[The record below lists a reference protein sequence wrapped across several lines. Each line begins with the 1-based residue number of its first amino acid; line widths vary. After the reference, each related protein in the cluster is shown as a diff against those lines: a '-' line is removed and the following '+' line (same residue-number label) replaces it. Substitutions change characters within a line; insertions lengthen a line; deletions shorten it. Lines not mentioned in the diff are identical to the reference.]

1 MRINF
6 SYSKIIPLIFKIMV
20 VALGVLVLVFSAS
33 YLLGGLTKTNL
44 AHDMAPGFVMDLL
57 GSAIGI
63 ISGIVLISILPE
75 SLIVR
80 FRRPSSHGLS
90 NPTYGFYILLAI
102 GVGSTIGSPLFIIL
116 PVNIEQYA
124 IVSIISLLIA
134 TTLSLLMA
142 RIYNIMYRQIRIN
155 RMQAVGGPSF
165 VKMAIGPGSVRY
177 FISRFSMW
185 IANTALAAF
194 SAIFFVEFNFQV
206 IPRILTALGF
216 TGILNSIVVY
226 SITGIFI
233 FWFILNSFFERRF
246 IKQIGFIQVAL
257 VIILVAVIV
266 YQAASLGFISS
277 WNLSGILTLPQGN
290 IVEDIL
296 ENTGYLFI
304 LFFGFQEIQAMERET
319 LETGKIPIL
328 SRIHKGKLYSKE
340 TQIFASMFTTVLIAS
355 SVMILLAFALFSLHA
370 NFAAVSSS
378 NIPMIY
384 IAGQYL
390 GILGETLTAAIFL
403 IATITTFVPAF
414 LAASRHLRTL
424 GEDGF
429 FPKSISSVSWIFTL
443 VLIIILSLSNGSF
456 LVNITDFMVLSS
468 LSMISLSL
476 LWNRKRM
483 VKKHIT
489 GSLISMIVGAGC
501 LIAAISVYF
510 IDPSVVLL
518 GAVAIVLSYMIYDA
532 FMLGSVGL
540 QLFIALLD
548 IILFFS
554 ISVLPFYSVP
564 TYFPYIPELPFFTA
578 LTSVK
583 ILSVIL
589 VSSSAA
595 IIINLTMDLFIIN
608 RIKINPGWKKHM

>member
-6 SYSKIIPLIFKIMV
+6 SYSKIIPLIFKIIV
-20 VALGVLVLVFSAS
+20 VVLGIIVLVFSAS

-44 AHDMAPGFVMDLL
+44 SHDMVPGFIMDLM
-57 GSAIGI
+57 GSVIGV

-80 FRRPSSHGLS
+80 FRRPSSHGLP

-116 PVNIEQYA
+116 PVNVDQYA
-124 IVSIISLLIA
+124 IVSIISLLLA
-134 TTLSLLMA
+134 TTLSFLMA
-142 RIYNIMYRQIRIN
+142 RIYNIMYRQIRLN
-155 RMQAVGGPSF
+155 KMHAVGGPSF

-206 IPRILTALGF
+206 IPGILTDMGYK
-216 TGILNSIVVY
+216 GILNSIIVY

-246 IKQIGFIQVAL
+246 IKNIGFIQVAL

-266 YQAASLGFISS
+266 YQAVSLGFIGS
-277 WNLSGILTLPQGN
+277 WNLSGIFTLPHGN
-290 IVEDIL
+290 IAQEIL

-319 LETGKIPIL
+319 LESGKIPIL
-328 SRIHKGKLYSKE
+328 SRIHKGKMYSKE

-355 SVMILLAFALFSLHA
+355 SVMILLAFAIFSLHA
-370 NFAAVSSS
+370 NSAAVSSS

-390 GILGETLTAAIFL
+390 GILGEALTAVIFL

-429 FPKSISSVSWIFTL
+429 FPKSVSSVSWIFTL
-443 VLIIILSLSNGSF
+443 VLIVVLSLSNGSF

-468 LSMISLSL
+468 LAMISLSL
-476 LWNRKRM
+476 LWNRKRIA
-483 VKKHIT
+483 KKNIT
-489 GSLISMIVGAGC
+489 GSLISLIVGAGC
-501 LIAAISVYF
+501 LIAAVSVYF

-518 GAVAIVLSYMIYDA
+518 GVVAIVLSYMIYDA

-540 QLFIALLD
+540 QIFIALLD

-564 TYFPYIPELPFFTA
+564 TYFPYFSALPFLTA
-578 LTSVK
+578 QTSIK
-583 ILSVIL
+583 ILSIIL
-589 VSSSAA
+589 AASAAA
-595 IIINLTMDLFIIN
+595 IIINLTMDLFVIN
-608 RIKINPGWKKHM
+608 RIKINPGWRRQ

>member
-6 SYSKIIPLIFKIMV
+6 SFSKIIPLIFKIIV
-20 VALGVLVLVFSAS
+20 VVLGIIVLVFSAS

-44 AHDMAPGFVMDLL
+44 SHDMVPGFIMDLM
-57 GSAIGI
+57 GSVIGV
-63 ISGIVLISILPE
+63 ISGIALISILPE

-80 FRRPSSHGLS
+80 FRRPSSHGLP

-116 PVNIEQYA
+116 PVNVDQYA
-124 IVSIISLLIA
+124 IVSIISLLLA
-134 TTLSLLMA
+134 TTLSFLMA
-142 RIYNIMYRQIRIN
+142 RIYNIMYRQIRLN
-155 RMQAVGGPSF
+155 KMHAVGGPSF

-206 IPRILTALGF
+206 IPGILTDLGYK
-216 TGILNSIVVY
+216 GLLNSIIVY

-246 IKQIGFIQVAL
+246 IKNIGFIQVAL

-266 YQAASLGFISS
+266 YQAVSLGFIGS
-277 WNLSGILTLPQGN
+277 WNLSGIFTLPHGN
-290 IVEDIL
+290 IAQEIL

-319 LETGKIPIL
+319 LESGKIPIL
-328 SRIHKGKLYSKE
+328 SRIHKGKMYSKE

-355 SVMILLAFALFSLHA
+355 SVMILLAFAIFSLHA
-370 NFAAVSSS
+370 NSAAVSSS

-390 GILGETLTAAIFL
+390 GILGEALTAVIFL

-429 FPKSISSVSWIFTL
+429 FPKSVSSVSWIFTL
-443 VLIIILSLSNGSF
+443 VLIVVLSLSNGSF

-468 LSMISLSL
+468 LAMISLSL
-476 LWNRKRM
+476 LWNRKRIA
-483 VKKHIT
+483 KKNIT
-489 GSLISMIVGAGC
+489 GSLISLIVGAGC
-501 LIAAISVYF
+501 LIAAVSVYF

-518 GAVAIVLSYMIYDA
+518 GVVAIVLSYMIYDA

-540 QLFIALLD
+540 QIFIALLD

-564 TYFPYIPELPFFTA
+564 TYFPYFPALPFLTA
-578 LTSVK
+578 QTSIK
-583 ILSVIL
+583 ILSIIL
-589 VSSSAA
+589 AASAAA
-595 IIINLTMDLFIIN
+595 IIINLTMDLFVIN
-608 RIKINPGWKKHM
+608 RIKINPGWRRQ

>member
-1 MRINF
+1 MRINL
-6 SYSKIIPLIFKIMV
+6 SYSKIIPLVFKIIV
-20 VALGVLVLVFSAS
+20 VVLGALVLVFSAS
-33 YLLGGLTKTNL
+33 YLLGGLTRTNL
-44 AHDMAPGFVMDLL
+44 SQDMVPGFIMDLM
-57 GSAIGI
+57 GSVIGI

-80 FRRPSSHGLS
+80 FRRPSSHGLP

-102 GVGSTIGSPLFIIL
+102 GVGSTIGSPLFVIL
-116 PVNIEQYA
+116 PVNVEQYA
-124 IVSIISLLIA
+124 IVSIISLLLA
-134 TTLSLLMA
+134 TTLSFLMA
-142 RIYNIMYRQIRIN
+142 RIYNIMYRQIRLN
-155 RMQAVGGPSF
+155 KMHAVGGPSF

-206 IPRILTALGF
+206 IPGILTDLGY
-216 TGILNSIVVY
+216 TGVLNSLIVY

-246 IKQIGFIQVAL
+246 IKNIGFIQAAL

-266 YQAASLGFISS
+266 YQAVSLGFIGS
-277 WNLSGILTLPQGN
+277 WKLTGIFTLPHGN
-290 IVEDIL
+290 IAEDIL

-319 LETGKIPIL
+319 LEYGKIPIF

-355 SVMILLAFALFSLHA
+355 SVMILLAFAIFSLHA
-370 NFAAVSSS
+370 NSSAVNGS

-390 GILGETLTAAIFL
+390 GILGETLTAVIFL

-429 FPKSISSVSWIFTL
+429 FPKSVSSVSWIFTL
-443 VLIIILSLSNGSF
+443 VLIVILSLSNGSF

-468 LSMISLSL
+468 LAMISLSL
-476 LWNRKRM
+476 LWNRRRM
-483 VKKHIT
+483 APKSVT
-489 GSLISMIVGAGC
+489 GSLISLIVGSGC
-501 LIAAISVYF
+501 LIAAVSVYF

-540 QLFIALLD
+540 QIFIALLD
-548 IILFFS
+548 IILFFA

-564 TYFPYIPELPFFTA
+564 TYFPYIPAIPFLTA
-578 LTSVK
+578 QTSIK
-583 ILSVIL
+583 ILSVVL
-589 VSSSAA
+589 AASAAA
-595 IIINLTMDLFIIN
+595 IIINLTMDLFVIN
-608 RIKINPGWKKHM
+608 RIKINPGWRRH